1 MKERSQDQLKKAL
14 KPYRIKIDK
23 LDEKLLKLLGER
35 FGIVRKVAQIKID
48 NDFPAFIGDRVDEVR
63 ENAVRIGGKY
73 GIDPDFIRT
82 LYTMIIY
89 QSCATEDLMKHAA
102 RKAGKKKK

>member
-35 FGIVRKVAQIKID
+35 FGIVRKVAKIKID

-63 ENAVRIGGKY
+63 ENAVRLGKQY
-73 GIDPDFIRT
+73 GIDQDFIRT

-102 RKAGKKKK
+102 RKGKKKKK